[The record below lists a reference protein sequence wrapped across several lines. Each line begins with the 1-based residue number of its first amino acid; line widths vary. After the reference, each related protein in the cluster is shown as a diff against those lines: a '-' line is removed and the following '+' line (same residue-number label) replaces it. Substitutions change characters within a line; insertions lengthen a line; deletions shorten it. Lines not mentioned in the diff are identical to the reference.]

1 MITASRRSSS
11 QRRQQPNRP
20 RSTATRDEGAMSRS
34 STPELPPQDLWS
46 SILDS
51 VSRSRSIP
59 AKQVL
64 ILGQSSS
71 GKSTIASALL
81 QKPPSDGSSETSL
94 PDFALGYDWADV
106 RDEGDEGKTSLFRPH
121 SMVTFKQL
129 FCENRYSGTII
140 CLHCAIICCDLHLS
154 VTRFFAPATILTAY
168 SRGYY
173 PRLDTSV
180 DLHRGIT
187 NVAGL
192 GGAVG
197 EG

>member
-1 MITASRRSSS
+1 MVIAVTSITSTT
-11 QRRQQPNRP
+11 
-20 RSTATRDEGAMSRS
+20 TATKPTPKPATRGEEAMSRS

-64 ILGQSSS
+64 ILGQPSS

-81 QKPPSDGSSETSL
+81 QKPPSDDSTETNL

-106 RDEGDEGKTSLFRPH
+106 RDEGDEGSTSLFR
-121 SMVTFKQL
+121 SYSTVTFKQP
-129 FCENRYSGTII
+129 FCENRYPGTIV
-140 CLHCAIICCDLHLS
+140 CLYCAIICCDSHLS
-154 VTRFFAPATILTAY
+154 LTRFFAPATISTAY

-173 PRLDTSV
+173 PRLDTSL
-180 DLHRGIT
+180 DFHRRT
-187 NVAGL
+187 TDVVGL